1 MAGRASSLQ
10 RANVAIGRDLDSR
23 YDDVKLLADN
33 FDYIARYLGALT
45 NHPIRRPNTDPLKNG
60 DYYLNVVGPPSEH
73 EIYYYSM
80 PSNTWVAMHK
90 ASEKGEHLVFSRV
103 GGGGLLL
110 GDVENHIHDG
120 SAYTMVSASSV
131 DAMTTC
137 NVILPD
143 AFRNFTPSISFQSGD
158 TVFDGVNSDTAIEF
172 RGPARIQLTSDGI
185 SKWNLDTI
193 KGHVEYE

>member
-1 MAGRASSLQ
+1 MTRRLSSLQ

-33 FDYIARYLGALT
+33 FDYITRYLGALT
-45 NHPIRRPNTDPLKNG
+45 NHPTRRPNNDPLKNG

-80 PSNTWVAMHK
+80 PSNSWVAMHK
-90 ASEKGEHLVFSRV
+90 AAEKGEHLVFSRV

-110 GDVENHIHDG
+110 GNVENQIHD
-120 SAYTMVSASSV
+120 SSEYTMISASSV
-131 DAMTTC
+131 DAMTICTI
-137 NVILPD
+137 VLTD
-143 AFRNFTPSISFQSGD
+143 AFRSNTPRVVLQPGD
-158 TVFDGVNSDTAIEF
+158 TIYDGFVEDSSIEF
-172 RGPARIQLTSDGI
+172 RGPARIRLTSDGI

-193 KGHVEYE
+193 KGHVEYD